1 MFNTK
6 FSKRLKFFI
15 GIFFALTSFLL
26 AFWLV
31 LLMLGYSVDF
41 AFFGFKPSFVK
52 YVRFLAEALVGSL
65 LLAALAF
72 S

>member
-6 FSKRLKFFI
+6 LYKRLKFFI
-15 GIFFALTSFLL
+15 GIFFALVSFFL
-26 AFWLV
+26 ALWLV

-41 AFFGFKPSFVK
+41 ALFGFKPGFVK

-65 LLAALAF
+65 LLAAIAF